1 MPCIYISL
9 LFFYT
14 IKTMSEKL
22 LHLELSYKEYDYKA
36 CDLLLFISKNRK
48 LKNDELIDRAKDLYN
63 CTWNTTED
71 ILIELVELYN
81 DYKSRA
87 EYRKSKYDEEMQK
100 RLDE

>member
-1 MPCIYISL
+1 
-9 LFFYT
+9 
-14 IKTMSEKL
+14 MSEKL

-48 LKNDELIDRAKDLYN
+48 FKNDEVIDRAKDLYN
-63 CTWNTTED
+63 CTWNTIED

>member
-1 MPCIYISL
+1 
-9 LFFYT
+9 
-14 IKTMSEKL
+14 MSEKL

-48 LKNDELIDRAKDLYN
+48 FKNDELIDRAKDLYN

>member
-1 MPCIYISL
+1 
-9 LFFYT
+9 
-14 IKTMSEKL
+14 MSEKL

-48 LKNDELIDRAKDLYN
+48 LKNDELIDRAKELHN

-71 ILIELVELYN
+71 VLIELVELYN

>member
-1 MPCIYISL
+1 M
-9 LFFYT
+9 
-14 IKTMSEKL
+14 
-22 LHLELSYKEYDYKA
+22 ELSYKEYDYKA
-36 CDLLLFISKNRK
+36 CDLLLFITKNRK
-48 LKNDELIDRAKDLYN
+48 LKNDELIDRAKDLFN

>member
-1 MPCIYISL
+1 MNLKSL
-9 LFFYT
+9 Q
-14 IKTMSEKL
+14 M
-22 LHLELSYKEYDYKA
+22 ELSYKEYDYKA
-36 CDLLLFISKNRK
+36 CDLLLFITKNRK
-48 LKNDELIDRAKDLYN
+48 LKNDELIDRAKDLFN